1 MVSLVEFVVELVASV
16 IELTVVFLRD
26 VAFTD
31 PLAFV
36 SFAMGAALTTGSVAF
51 LGYLAVGALLK
62 EFGIEMPTPGRTSTS
77 RAAATRSGSDPRS
90 DR

>member
-1 MVSLVEFVVELVASV
+1 MVSLVEFVVELIASV
-16 IELTVVFLRD
+16 FELTVVFLRD

-36 SFAMGAALTTGSVAF
+36 SFAMGAAITTGSVAF

-62 EFGIEMPTPGRTSTS
+62 EFGIELPTPGRTATSKSTS
-77 RAAATRSGSDPRS
+77 TSTTSGPRS